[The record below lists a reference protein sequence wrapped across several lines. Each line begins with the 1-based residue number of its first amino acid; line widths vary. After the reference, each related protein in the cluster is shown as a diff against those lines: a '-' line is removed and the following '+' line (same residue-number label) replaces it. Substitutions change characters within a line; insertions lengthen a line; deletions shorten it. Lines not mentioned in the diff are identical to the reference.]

1 VSAAAPRPTWAR
13 RVPHARFHERSELSW
28 GFSLHTL
35 LTFFSRY
42 VPIVFMPTTPSTA
55 EPANRPERDGAGV
68 PEGIARLLQV
78 LHWLIGY
85 GRTVAETLHQRSAQE
100 FRSFAERYRRSD
112 FSEILARIKR
122 GLVLAAALQ
131 ENLLDRARTGRD
143 VVPAVFRWFTPRPD
157 RPSGSTCGS
166 TGTRT
171 RVRHT
176 NIVDMPPDLLPTAEQ
191 IAAELRRRPLGAV
204 LADICRDLGIRP
216 GDLTEAQWAEL
227 HQLILKYGGDPTDVL
242 FGEWHLR
249 MRALLEPELG
259 RKRPAVADTSTRCN
273 DNACATGPPP
283 LAQAA

>member
-1 VSAAAPRPTWAR
+1 MFVT
-13 RVPHARFHERSELSW
+13 
-28 GFSLHTL
+28 
-35 LTFFSRY
+35 
-42 VPIVFMPTTPSTA
+42 TTPSTA

-85 GRTVAETLHQRSAQE
+85 GRTIAETLHQRSAQE

-112 FSEILARIKR
+112 FNEILARIKR

-131 ENLLDRARTGRD
+131 ENLLDRASTGHD
-143 VVPAVFRWFTPRPD
+143 VAPVNFRWFTPRPD
-157 RPSGSTCGS
+157 RTSGS

-259 RKRPAVADTSTRCN
+259 RKRPAVADTSARCN
-273 DNACATGPPP
+273 DSACATGPPP